1 MKRVLML
8 GMVAALSLGSAQ
20 QTKTVNLLWSGAITG
35 PTSDVG
41 GPYGAGVEDYCKY
54 ANEQKL
60 IPGFTINCTVR
71 DDQYQNPITQ
81 RIFEEAL
88 DRAKPAIYLGY
99 GTGAMLQLKPL
110 IQEVKMPTIPASAHI
125 GLIEP
130 PNNTYIFLPV
140 SSYSEQI
147 VALMEYINRELK
159 KNARIALV
167 VNPSPFGRAVV
178 DHAKRAAQRLGQ
190 TIVAVQEVGANNLD
204 NTALLRNLDSQNV
217 EFILH
222 QNVAGPVANILK
234 DAKRLG
240 LDKKI
245 RQMGAVYTG
254 GSDLIRLA
262 GDAAEGYL
270 WASSYYTLDENA
282 PGITLQKQLA
292 QKYGRSTDIL
302 GSTNYTAGMLAAA
315 IAVEAMKRAAQRFN
329 GRIDNE
335 TVYQAIIGMN
345 GPNAFKPGFAVST
358 KSGIEIDFTKSEQ
371 TGAEGLRV
379 LEAKGGKFVPITE
392 PFTSALFRQ
401 VRNP

>member
-1 MKRVLML
+1 MKRVFVLAT
-8 GMVAALSLGSAQ
+8 VAALGLAAAQ
-20 QTKTVNLLWSGAITG
+20 NTVNILWSGAVTG

-41 GPYGAGVEDYCKY
+41 GPYGAGIEDYCKY

-60 IPGFTINCTVR
+60 IPNVTLACTVR
-71 DDQYQNPITQ
+71 DDQYQNPNTQ

-88 DRAKPAIYLGY
+88 DRAKPAMYLGY
-99 GTGAMLQLKPL
+99 STGAMLQLKPL
-110 IQEVKMPTIPASAHI
+110 INEVKMPTIPASAHI
-125 GLIEP
+125 GLIDP
-130 PNNTYIFLPV
+130 PNNQFMFLAA

-147 VALMEYINRELK
+147 VALQEYINRDIK
-159 KNARIALV
+159 KGAKIALV

-178 DHAKRAAQRLGQ
+178 DHARRAAQRLGQ
-190 TIVAVQEVGANNLD
+190 TVVDVREVGGGNLD
-204 NTALLRNLDSQNV
+204 NTALLRALDQAGA

-240 LDKKI
+240 LDSKI

-262 GDAAEGYL
+262 GDAAEGFL
-270 WASSYYTLDENA
+270 WASSYFTLDENT

-292 QKYGRSTDIL
+292 ARYGRNADIL
-302 GSTNYTAGMLAAA
+302 NSTNYTAGMLAAA
-315 IAVEAMKRAAQRFN
+315 ITVEAMKRAAQRNN
-329 GRIDNE
+329 GRINSD

-345 GPNAFKPGFAVST
+345 GPNAYKPGFAVST
-358 KSGIEIDFTKSEQ
+358 KQGIEIDFSRNEQ

-379 LEAKGGKFVPITE
+379 LEAKGGKFVPTG
-392 PFTSALFRQ
+392 PAFTSQVFRA

>member
-1 MKRVLML
+1 ML

-71 DDQYQNPITQ
+71 DDQYQNPNTQ

-88 DRAKPAIYLGY
+88 DRAKPAMYLGY
-99 GTGAMLQLKPL
+99 STGGMLQLKPL

-125 GLIEP
+125 GLIDP
-130 PNNTYIFLPV
+130 PNNTYMFLPV

-147 VALMEYINRELK
+147 VALMEYINREVK

-190 TIVAVQEVGANNLD
+190 TIVSVQEVGANNLD

-292 QKYGRSTDIL
+292 QKYGRSPDIL
-302 GSTNYTAGMLAAA
+302 NSTNYTAGMLAAA

-358 KSGIEIDFTKSEQ
+358 KAGIEIDFTKSEQ
-371 TGAEGLRV
+371 TGGEGLRV

>member
-60 IPGFTINCTVR
+60 IPSFTINCTVR

-99 GTGAMLQLKPL
+99 STGAMLQLKPL

-147 VALMEYINRELK
+147 VALMEYIHRELK

-270 WASSYYTLDENA
+270 WASSYYTLDENV

>member
-1 MKRVLML
+1 MKRGLIL
-8 GMVAALSLGSAQ
+8 ATVAALSLASAQ

-71 DDQYQNPITQ
+71 DDQYQNPNTQ

-88 DRAKPAIYLGY
+88 DRAKPAMYLGY
-99 GTGAMLQLKPL
+99 STGGMLQLKPL

-125 GLIEP
+125 GLIDP
-130 PNNTYIFLPV
+130 PNNTYMFLPV

-147 VALMEYINRELK
+147 VALMEYINREVK

-190 TIVAVQEVGANNLD
+190 TIVSVQEVGANNLD

-292 QKYGRSTDIL
+292 QKYGRSVDIL
-302 GSTNYTAGMLAAA
+302 NSTNYTAGMLAAA

-358 KSGIEIDFTKSEQ
+358 KAGIEIDFTKSEQ
-371 TGAEGLRV
+371 TGGEGLRV